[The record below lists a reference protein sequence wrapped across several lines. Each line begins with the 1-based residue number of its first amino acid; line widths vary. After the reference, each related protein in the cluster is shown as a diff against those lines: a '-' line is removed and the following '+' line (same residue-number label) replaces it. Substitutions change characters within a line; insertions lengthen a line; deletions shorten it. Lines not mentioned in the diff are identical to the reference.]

1 MWSPQ
6 RSSPR
11 QALRLPL
18 YFRILKDGCE
28 LIYSET
34 ANISQ
39 SGLFMPSR
47 VRLKLGELLSLSV
60 QIPTDISGS
69 YRCYF
74 HSGGVVVHEQ
84 PLSLDGAG
92 YGVKFE
98 GTLSARR
105 LSSDPTEGIFKSGQ
119 PLEDFHEKRRNVRH
133 ALRLPASFRAP
144 DVFPGVEMHAE
155 TLNISRYG
163 VLLATPV
170 MLKVGSPLSLLLNG
184 GAPVLEGNISGER
197 LKARVVHGCKL
208 SGGTLAYGVE
218 IDQALPPIRVHHK
231 TDAEVPIAWG

>member
-1 MWSPQ
+1 MWATQ
-6 RSSPR
+6 RSAPR

-18 YFRILKDGCE
+18 YFRILGDDCE

-39 SGLFMPSR
+39 TGLFMPSR

-74 HSGGVVVHEQ
+74 HSNGAVVHEQ
-84 PLSLDGAG
+84 PLSLGGVG

-105 LSSDPTEGIFKSGQ
+105 LSSDPTEGIFKRQGV
-119 PLEDFHEKRRNVRH
+119 EHFREKRRNVRH
-133 ALRLPASFRAP
+133 ALRLPATFRAP
-144 DVFPGVEMHAE
+144 DVFPGIEMPAE

-170 MLKVGSPLSLLLNG
+170 MLKVGSPLSLLLNAG
-184 GAPVLEGNISGER
+184 VSVPEGNITGER
-197 LKARVVHGCKL
+197 LNARVVHGSKL
-208 SGGTLAYGVE
+208 PTGALAYGVE

>member
-1 MWSPQ
+1 M
-6 RSSPR
+6 
-11 QALRLPL
+11 
-18 YFRILKDGCE
+18 
-28 LIYSET
+28 IYSET
-34 ANISQ
+34 ANISP

-47 VRLKLGELLSLSV
+47 VRLKIGELLSLSV

-74 HSGGVVVHEQ
+74 HCNGVVVHEQ
-84 PLSLDGAG
+84 LLSLDGVG

-98 GTLSARR
+98 GMLSARR
-105 LSSDPTEGIFKSGQ
+105 LSSDPTQGIFKSGQ
-119 PLEDFHEKRRNVRH
+119 AAVDFREKRRNVRH

-144 DVFPGVEMHAE
+144 DVFPGIEMPAE

-184 GAPVLEGNISGER
+184 GAPMPEGNISGER
-197 LKARVVHGCKL
+197 LKARVVHGSKL
-208 SGGTLAYGVE
+208 PSGTLAYGVE
-218 IDQALPPIRVHHK
+218 IDQALPPIRTHHG